1 MKTIGNLLHDARV
14 QKKYSLEK
22 LENITKIKKEFISN
36 IENEKWIELPEFPV
50 TQGFIISV
58 AKTLGL
64 NSGRVKATLRR
75 DYPPKSLD
83 INPKPD
89 VEKGFKWSPKFT
101 YVAIVALSTLLV
113 LGYLTYQY
121 FNFIKVPEL
130 EVYEP
135 KDETVVRGTS
145 LLVSGKTDEDAVVYV
160 NNQPALVADNGN
172 FETTIEIFAG
182 TNEIEI
188 KAKSRY
194 GKESVIRRKIVP
206 ELESTK

>member
-1 MKTIGNLLHDARV
+1 
-14 QKKYSLEK
+14 
-22 LENITKIKKEFISN
+22 
-36 IENEKWIELPEFPV
+36 
-50 TQGFIISV
+50 
-58 AKTLGL
+58 
-64 NSGRVKATLRR
+64 
-75 DYPPKSLD
+75 
-83 INPKPD
+83 
-89 VEKGFKWSPKFT
+89 
-101 YVAIVALSTLLV
+101 
-113 LGYLTYQY
+113 
-121 FNFIKVPEL
+121 
-130 EVYEP
+130 
-135 KDETVVRGTS
+135 VVRGTS